1 MIGKPAN
8 QLFYF
13 RLGLFPAMLFLPVLS
28 PYHPLIMS
36 TDNDKVINQYDDSG
50 WLLSTLHSQLSNSSI
65 TSKQGHSLIRSQGS
79 TIPL

>member
-13 RLGLFPAMLFLPVLS
+13 PLELFPAMLFLPVLS

-50 WLLSTLHSQLSNSSI
+50 WLLSTLHSQLSTQPVHILFLPPNI
-65 TSKQGHSLIRSQGS
+65 
-79 TIPL
+79 

>member
-13 RLGLFPAMLFLPVLS
+13 RLELFLAMLFLPVLS

-50 WLLSTLHSQLSNSSI
+50 WLLSTLHSQLS
-65 TSKQGHSLIRSQGS
+65 TQLVH
-79 TIPL
+79 IPFLPPNI

>member
-36 TDNDKVINQYDDSG
+36 TGNDKVINQYDDSG
-50 WLLSTLHSQLSNSSI
+50 WLLSTLHSQLSTQPVHI
-65 TSKQGHSLIRSQGS
+65 LSLPPNI
-79 TIPL
+79 